1 MFPIALDLSQL
12 HIVLVG
18 AGAALYKR
26 LNQLH
31 EHGAK
36 RITVY
41 SDEDIPSSPEEQG
54 WQSGFAVIPRLPESY
69 EIRQASVL
77 MVVGLTDQK
86 SAVLASI
93 ARLQGVLVNV
103 EDKPEFCDFYFTS
116 FVARGDLTLAVST
129 KGASPTLAQE
139 IKAYLSEQFG
149 HEWVGIVEE
158 LKSKRLEWKTQGLNG
173 KDIGSKTREF
183 LRSNNLLNFRS
194 PLEGEQTRRALPS
207 RGGYEKSPLPHR
219 QAEAA
224 LPQRE
229 DNL

>member
-31 EHGAK
+31 EQGAK

-93 ARLQGVLVNV
+93 ARLQGILVNV

-116 FVARGDLTLAVST
+116 FMQRGDLTLAVST

-139 IKAYLSEQFG
+139 IKVFLGEQFG
-149 HEWVGIVEE
+149 HEW
-158 LKSKRLEWKTQGLNG
+158 
-173 KDIGSKTREF
+173 KDIITHIADKREAWKKEGLDGKAIGIRTRAWLKE
-183 LRSNNLLNFRS
+183 NGLLTS
-194 PLEGEQTRRALPS
+194 PVAQKITAKEVA
-207 RGGYEKSPLPHR
+207 
-219 QAEAA
+219 
-224 LPQRE
+224 
-229 DNL
+229 